1 MVSIE
6 EMKNKRFQFLNKLYE
21 ISEGNQD
28 RIMYMQVIGEELNF
42 DKDLTRKIAQYL
54 KGEGLI
60 QFISIGGGLS
70 ITHYGVVQIEKAL
83 SNPDTSTQY
92 FPPVFNTISIGN
104 MVNSQIQ
111 QASNDSQQ
119 MMITIDEQK
128 VEKLKIVI
136 EELRNSID
144 ELELGREGKKDLE
157 ADISTLEAQIESSN
171 PKKIIV
177 DECLKSIRNILASAT
192 GGLLASSLVET
203 ITTYLAV

>member
-60 QFISIGGGLS
+60 QFMSIGGGLS